1 MICLKM
7 IASIDDQK
15 LSNYP
20 DCVNISRHINSV
32 TPCPAC
38 PAKIVTIVSS
48 ESQNLKIGF
57 DFILCSISVEQ
68 TTKPH
73 NLLKTDRA
81 EN

>member
-1 MICLKM
+1 MIV
-7 IASIDDQK
+7 SIDVQK

-20 DCVNISRHINSV
+20 LCVNISRHINSV
-32 TPCPAC
+32 TPCPELVTLC
-38 PAKIVTIVSS
+38 PPR
-48 ESQNLKIGF
+48 LKISEMDS
-57 DFILCSISVEQ
+57 DFSLCSNFVVIQ